1 MVEDCWEWLTQF
13 ISYHSLKTALWCIH
27 LSISKLD
34 DYSMHDSGRTTP
46 VSVTIYYGSQN
57 VSHCPSSWEKFKGWA
72 MMTYRCRSL
81 LADIKGTSPPWDI
94 VLKVHVYIQC
104 GQKCLSR
111 SCWIAPLYCQT
122 CNPPCPVTVGLDC
135 ICWQLSCWP
144 AHLVSATLLYGHTET
159 FIKT

>member
-1 MVEDCWEWLTQF
+1 MVEDCWEWLTPF

-104 GQKCLSR
+104 GQKCFVTFLLNSTAVLSNMR
-111 SCWIAPLYCQT
+111 STLPSYRWIGLIFAG
-122 CNPPCPVTVGLDC
+122 NFPVD
-135 ICWQLSCWP
+135 
-144 AHLVSATLLYGHTET
+144 LL
-159 FIKT
+159 IW